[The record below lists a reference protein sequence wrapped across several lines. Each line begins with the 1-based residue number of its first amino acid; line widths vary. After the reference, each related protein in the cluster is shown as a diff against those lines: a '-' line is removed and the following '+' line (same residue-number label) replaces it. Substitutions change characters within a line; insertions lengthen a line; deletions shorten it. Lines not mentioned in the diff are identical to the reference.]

1 MLFFLDIVGDSDE
14 GASDC
19 PSDDESTEDS
29 FCRGDLPRDTI
40 PHLVTAPGVTTA
52 VSDRVDPPLAMPSST
67 ESSAFMTFIQKQSQQ
82 FDDHA
87 KLMRLL
93 VEKSSASEK
102 KRKNE
107 LEDDDEEDVVLIDET
122 FKVLDDAHQK
132 ICFEIREKLRP
143 INRYL
148 MV

>member
-1 MLFFLDIVGDSDE
+1 MGDSDE

-19 PSDDESTEDS
+19 PSDDESPEDS
-29 FCRGDLPRDTI
+29 LCSGDHPRDTI
-40 PHLVTAPGVTTA
+40 ANLLPAPGVPA
-52 VSDRVDPPLAMPSST
+52 MVSDRVDPPLAMPSTS

-87 KLMRLL
+87 KLMKLL
-93 VEKSSASEK
+93 VEKSSASDK

-132 ICFEIREKLRP
+132 ICFEIRERLRP
-143 INRYL
+143 INRYFGHVHL
-148 MV
+148 

>member
-1 MLFFLDIVGDSDE
+1 MGDSDE

-40 PHLVTAPGVTTA
+40 PHLVSTPGVPAA
-52 VSDRVDPPLAMPSST
+52 VSDRVDPPLAMPSTT
-67 ESSAFMTFIQKQSQQ
+67 ESTKFMTFIEKQSQQ

-87 KLMRLL
+87 KLMKLL
-93 VEKSSASEK
+93 VEKSSASNK

-107 LEDDDEEDVVLIDET
+107 LEDDDDEDVVLIDET

-132 ICFEIREKLRP
+132 TCFEIRDRLRP
-143 INRYL
+143 INRHL
-148 MV
+148 MVLSTIV